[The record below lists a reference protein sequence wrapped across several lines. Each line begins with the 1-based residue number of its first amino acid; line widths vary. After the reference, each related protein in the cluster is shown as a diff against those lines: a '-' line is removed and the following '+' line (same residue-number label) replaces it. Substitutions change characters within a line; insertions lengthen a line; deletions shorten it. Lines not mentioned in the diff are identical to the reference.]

1 MLPIVYGSRI
11 GRLSTA
17 AALVWLVAVP
27 PSAHADSCA
36 VAITGQGDGSTAV
49 AVAGSKGCVVTTPEP
64 HRPSRMSTP
73 VNVAVIYYSSTGT

>member
-1 MLPIVYGSRI
+1 MLRVVYGSRI

-36 VAITGQGDGSTAV
+36 VAVVGPGDGSTAV
-49 AVAGSKGCVVTTPEP
+49 AVAGSKGCAVTPPEP
-64 HRPSRMSTP
+64 PP
-73 VNVAVIYYSSTGT
+73 P